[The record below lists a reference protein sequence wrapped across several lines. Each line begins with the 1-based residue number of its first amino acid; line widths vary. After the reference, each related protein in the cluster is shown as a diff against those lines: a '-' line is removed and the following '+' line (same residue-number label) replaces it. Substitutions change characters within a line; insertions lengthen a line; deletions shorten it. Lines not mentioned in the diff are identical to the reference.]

1 MIYLKSQRELA
12 LMRQAGRIVAMAHKA
27 IEEAIVPGITTLEL
41 DAIASKVITG
51 QGASAAF
58 KGYQG
63 FPGSICASVNE
74 EVVHGIPSHRPL
86 KEGDIISI
94 DIGANYNGYFGDAA
108 KTHPVGRVSQE
119 AQTLIEVT
127 RQSFYEALK
136 VCAVGNRL
144 SDIGHAVQ
152 SYAETR
158 GYGVVRDLVGHGI
171 GTSLHEDPQVANYG
185 VPGKGPRLQS
195 GMVLAIEPMINIG
208 SYHVETLE
216 DHWTVVTID
225 RSLSAHY
232 EHSVAITD
240 NGPEL
245 LTIC

>member
-1 MIYLKSQRELA
+1 MIYLKSQRELT
-12 LMRQAGRIVAMAHKA
+12 LMRQAGRIVAMAHEA
-27 IEEAIVPGITTLEL
+27 IKEAIVPGITTLEL
-41 DAIASKVITG
+41 DAIANKVITD

-74 EVVHGIPSHRPL
+74 EVVHGIPNHRPL

-94 DIGANYNGYFGDAA
+94 DIGVNYNGYFGDAA
-108 KTHPVGRVSQE
+108 KTHPVGRVSKE

-144 SDIGHAVQ
+144 SDIGHAIQ
-152 SYAETR
+152 SYTETR

-185 VPGKGPRLQS
+185 VPGKGPRLQA